1 MATLAQLGEEYM
13 ETAAQLVVGLESARK
28 RLASLEG
35 PERKGA
41 ERDIAL
47 MEGMLREVREVGYLV
62 RHYYEGAYCRDGR
75 YTL

>member
-1 MATLAQLGEEYM
+1 MSKLIQLGEEYM
-13 ETAAQLVVGLESARK
+13 ESAARLAVGLERARG
-28 RLASLEG
+28 RLAGLEG
-35 PERKGA
+35 APRQGV

-47 MEGMLREVREVGYLV
+47 MEGMLREVREVGDLV

>member
-1 MATLAQLGEEYM
+1 MSKLAQMGEGYM
-13 ETAAQLVVGLESARK
+13 EAAALLAVGLERARG
-28 RLASLEG
+28 RLAGLEG
-35 PERKGA
+35 VPRQSV

-47 MEGMLREVREVGYLV
+47 MEGMLREVREVGDLV

>member
-47 MEGMLREVREVGYLV
+47 MEGMLREVREVGDLA
-62 RHYYEGAYCRDGR
+62 RHYYDRSCCRSQH

>member
-1 MATLAQLGEEYM
+1 MTTLAQLGEEYM
-13 ETAAQLVVGLESARK
+13 ETAARLVVGLESARK
-28 RLASLEG
+28 RMASLEG
-35 PERKGA
+35 PERKGV

-47 MEGMLREVREVGYLV
+47 MEGMLREVREVGDLV

>member
-1 MATLAQLGEEYM
+1 MSKLAQMGEGYM
-13 ETAAQLVVGLESARK
+13 EAAVLLVVGLERARG
-28 RLASLEG
+28 RLAGLEG
-35 PERKGA
+35 AGRQSV

-47 MEGMLREVREVGYLV
+47 MEGMLREVREVGDLV